1 MFYIIQDFMKKK
13 DELLLQ
19 INKLLVSKNAK
30 LIEFTYYKKIFGNV
44 VVKIEF
50 NNSLHEFIID
60 RSDIY
65 YNFNNISQLICTNV
79 DDKIENY
86 DRYAKLIEIIDKN
99 LK

>member
-1 MFYIIQDFMKKK
+1 MDYALIFKGRFYEKK

-19 INKLLVSKNAK
+19 INKLLVNKNAK
-30 LIEFTYYKKIFGNV
+30 LIEFTYYKKVFGNV
-44 VVKIEF
+44 IVKIEF
-50 NNSLHEFIID
+50 NNNLHLFIID

-86 DRYAKLIEIIDKN
+86 DRYAKLI
-99 LK
+99 

>member
-1 MFYIIQDFMKKK
+1 MKKK

-19 INKLLVSKNAK
+19 INKLLVNKNAK
-30 LIEFTYYKKIFGNV
+30 LIEFTYYQKVFGNL

-65 YNFNNISQLICTNV
+65 YNLIIFPN
-79 DDKIENY
+79 
-86 DRYAKLIEIIDKN
+86 
-99 LK
+99 

>member
-1 MFYIIQDFMKKK
+1 MKKR

-19 INKLLVSKNAK
+19 INNLIVNKNAK
-30 LIEFTYYKKIFGNV
+30 LIEFTYYKKVFGNV

-65 YNFNNISQLICTNV
+65 YNFNNVSQLICTNV
-79 DDKIENY
+79 DYKIENY
-86 DRYAKLIEIIDKN
+86 DRYEKLIETIDKS

>member
-1 MFYIIQDFMKKK
+1 MKKK

-19 INKLLVSKNAK
+19 INELLVKKNAK
-30 LIEFTYYKKIFGNV
+30 LIEFTYYKKVFGNV

-50 NNSLHEFIID
+50 NNNLHEFIID

-79 DDKIENY
+79 DDKMGNY
-86 DRYAKLIEIIDKN
+86 DRYAKLIETIDKN

>member
-1 MFYIIQDFMKKK
+1 MKKK

-19 INKLLVSKNAK
+19 INKLLVNKNAK
-30 LIEFTYYKKIFGNV
+30 LIEFTYYKKVFGNV

-86 DRYAKLIEIIDKN
+86 DRYAKLIETIDKN

>member
-1 MFYIIQDFMKKK
+1 MKKK

-19 INKLLVSKNAK
+19 INKLLVNKNAK
-30 LIEFTYYKKIFGNV
+30 LIEFTYYQKVFGNV

-86 DRYAKLIEIIDKN
+86 DRYAKLIETIDKN